1 MREGLRLLSLGPII
15 SGLITVVTYSLLMLS
30 IFKIF
35 QIGTDVKEMKEL
47 LKDLRRNAPLDQAR
61 QAPAVS
67 PPASPE
73 ELVRAVHAASYE
85 EIDEAIEESRKQA

>member
-1 MREGLRLLSLGPII
+1 MLSLEPII

-47 LKDLRRNAPLDQAR
+47 LKDLRRNAPLLDQAR

-85 EIDEAIEESRKQA
+85 EIDEAIGESRKQA